1 MATFE
6 ELAAAASYSAEA
18 LLPCL
23 TVIAYGDIAAD
34 LISALST
41 GTHLDVAATD
51 QIRPIA
57 TTTAIPI
64 DVRICI
70 PSELGLAN

>member
-1 MATFE
+1 M
-6 ELAAAASYSAEA
+6 
-18 LLPCL
+18 
-23 TVIAYGDIAAD
+23 IACGDVAAD
-34 LISALST
+34 LISALFT

-64 DVRICI
+64 HVRIYI
-70 PSELGLAN
+70 PSDWPNRARIFFAARM